1 MRPARR
7 TRDRA
12 EAFIDDAKLAAVERL
27 IVWCGE
33 HDHSMLE
40 LAISWHTS
48 HPLIASVIAGAT
60 TPEQID
66 ANVAA
71 AGWKLTDA
79 DRAAVDAV
87 IAG

>member
-1 MRPARR
+1 
-7 TRDRA
+7 
-12 EAFIDDAKLAAVERL
+12 
-27 IVWCGE
+27 
-33 HDHSMLE
+33 MLE